1 MTLRRGLVLGPACAA
16 TLLFGGCSVE
26 GTLTIESADRVAV
39 DITVS
44 DLSASSCDEYARA
57 VDLGLLVT
65 PVVGAPRLTCHFT
78 GYVDAEQLRKTNIAL
93 SEVGEHLVLGF
104 DPWGADNVAEE
115 AKLSGLPA
123 FDVTVNFPGPVLR
136 SSGTASGNQA
146 RFLRDDLLEPL
157 GLIAV
162 GQAHGGPPWW
172 LLALGLGVLGGAG
185 AGGLAGWL
193 LASRRGRP
201 SEEPEATHDDDF
213 PDDPDEPR
221 PDAAESPRT
230 DVDDSVW
237 APPEPPMGGSPGV
250 PGSAP

>member
-1 MTLRRGLVLGPACAA
+1 MTLRRGLVLGPVCAA
-16 TLLFGGCSVE
+16 ALLFGGCSVD

-39 DITVS
+39 DIIVH
-44 DLSASSCDEYARA
+44 DLSASSCDEYATA

-65 PVVGAPRLTCHFT
+65 PVEGASVLTCRFA
-78 GYVDAEQLRKTNIAL
+78 GYLDAERLRQTHIAL

-104 DPWGADNVAEE
+104 DPWGAGDVAEE
-115 AKLSGLPA
+115 AELSGLPA

-172 LLALGLGVLGGAG
+172 LLALGLGVVGGAG
-185 AGGLAGWL
+185 IGGLASWQ
-193 LASRRGRP
+193 LASRRRRP
-201 SEEPEATHDDDF
+201 SDEPEVTPDDEF

-221 PDAAESPRT
+221 PDAAHLPRA
-230 DVDDSVW
+230 DIDDSVW
-237 APPEPPMGGSPGV
+237 APPDR
-250 PGSAP
+250 